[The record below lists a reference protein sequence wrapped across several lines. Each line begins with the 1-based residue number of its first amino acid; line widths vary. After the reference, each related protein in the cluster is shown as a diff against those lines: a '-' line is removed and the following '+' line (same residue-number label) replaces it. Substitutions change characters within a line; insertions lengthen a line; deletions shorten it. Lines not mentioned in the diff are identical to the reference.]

1 MRIRPYR
8 PEDAAGTLD
17 AFRRAIRVTA
27 SADYTAAQVAA
38 WAPDEIDLAAWAR
51 RRSATDTRV
60 MFVHPEFGRRGIAE
74 RATRALRVLSS
85 TGRTTPL
92 ARSIHRSGP

>member
-60 MFVHPEFGRRGIAE
+60 IFVHPEFGRRGIAE
-74 RATRALRVLSS
+74 RATRSS
-85 TGRTTPL
+85 PGAQLDR
-92 ARSIHRSGP
+92 